1 MENDAKYPNCEMEPK
16 LAKVKKSELRDGMKN
31 DGKYPNY
38 EMEPKLAKEK
48 NPNCEMEWKISKL
61 QDGTNI
67 DNAMCVERSLRAKS
81 H

>member
-1 MENDAKYPNCEMEPK
+1 MRKSKLRYEKIQIARWNKKLPK
-16 LAKVKKSELRDGMKN
+16 L
-31 DGKYPNY
+31 
-38 EMEPKLAKEK
+38 K

-61 QDGTNI
+61 KDGTNI

>member
-1 MENDAKYPNCEMEPK
+1 
-16 LAKVKKSELRDGMKN
+16 
-31 DGKYPNY
+31 
-38 EMEPKLAKEK
+38 MEPKLAKEK